1 MQMMKNIILSSLFT
15 MTCLFINAQSCTP
28 GTNFIDSTYGVW
40 PDTTQ
45 NFPQADPNVF
55 YSTDLNFKVPDSV
68 TPAIDP
74 SGAFVGSVIQQFAV
88 SDVIGLP
95 PGFDYACNVA
105 NCTYLGGS
113 NGCANIFGTT
123 DTIGVFP
130 ITIEVSATVLIAAIP
145 GLPPVPVTQA
155 VNFDGYQILVGTNG
169 QIEALI
175 VPFSVVPNPATNQ
188 LTVSG
193 YLPSSETEISI
204 QDLSGKVLDRKPAS
218 QYELTFD
225 LSKLQSG
232 SYIVSVSDAS
242 GSRTQHFVKL

>member
-1 MQMMKNIILSSLFT
+1 MKNIILTSIFI
-15 MTCLFINAQSCTP
+15 MTCITIDAQSCTP
-28 GTNFIDSTYGVW
+28 GVNFIDSTYGVW

-55 YSTDLNFKVPDSV
+55 YSTDLNFKVPDTV

-74 SGAFVGSVIQQFAV
+74 SGAVVGSVIQQFTV
-88 SDVIGLP
+88 TDVIGLP
-95 PGFDYACNVA
+95 PGFDYACNIS

-123 DTIGVFP
+123 DTIGIFP
-130 ITIEVSATVLIAAIP
+130 ITIEVSATVLAAPFPGIP
-145 GLPPVPVTQA
+145 PFPVTQA

-175 VPFSVVPNPATNQ
+175 APFSIVPNPAKDQ
-188 LTVSG
+188 LTISG
-193 YLPSSETEISI
+193 YLPSSETIISI
-204 QDLSGKVLDRKPAS
+204 QDLSGKVLERKSAS
-218 QYELTFD
+218 QFELTFD

-232 SYIVSVSDAS
+232 SYIISVSDAF
-242 GSRTQHFVKL
+242 GARTQQFVKL